1 MRTPSAYAATV
12 DFNRNVLSHAVP
24 HFARHCRMIR
34 LRVSTLHLNGAR
46 DPLAEGVPDSYRDYA
61 DDMRLESI
69 PECGHF
75 VPEEQPQWLADRL
88 LPFFD

>member
-1 MRTPSAYAATV
+1 MRTPSAHAATI
-12 DFNRNVLSHAVP
+12 DFNRNVLLHEVP
-24 HFARHCRMIR
+24 HFARHYRMIR
-34 LRVSTLHLNGAR
+34 LRVPTLHLNGAR

-88 LPFFD
+88 LTFLD